1 MGDGKD
7 TDFWR
12 ANWLPRGCISV
23 SSPTL
28 FTYLGRSK
36 LTVVEA
42 LRQHRWVRDI
52 RGSLSAAALSEYLNL
67 WDEIQEVQLQ
77 DDVDDSIRWR
87 LTSNGTFCT
96 ASVYELFFAAQVK
109 SQSAELIWQTR
120 GPSRIKFFMWLIT
133 KGRCL
138 IADNLQK
145 RGWLHED
152 GCVLCNGDQESCDH
166 LLLQCPFSNRV
177 GGLVRTWIGTSFP
190 LPGEDNWEF
199 ADWWMKARSCFQTRS
214 RGAFDS
220 LCLLI
225 CWFVWRERNF
235 RIFEQ
240 KTRTALELFRDI
252 KDEVVVWREANILR
266 EVG

>member
-1 MGDGKD
+1 MAVFQVGDGKD

-12 ANWLPRGCISV
+12 ENWLPRGCISV

-96 ASVYELFFAAQVK
+96 ASVYELFFAAQG
-109 SQSAELIWQTR
+109 L
-120 GPSRIKFFMWLIT
+120 G
-133 KGRCL
+133 
-138 IADNLQK
+138 
-145 RGWLHED
+145 
-152 GCVLCNGDQESCDH
+152 
-166 LLLQCPFSNRV
+166 FSENM
-177 GGLVRTWIGTSFP
+177 
-190 LPGEDNWEF
+190 
-199 ADWWMKARSCFQTRS
+199 DW
-214 RGAFDS
+214 
-220 LCLLI
+220 
-225 CWFVWRERNF
+225 
-235 RIFEQ
+235 
-240 KTRTALELFRDI
+240 
-252 KDEVVVWREANILR
+252 NILSPTWGR
-266 EVG
+266 QLGVRRLVDEGQKLFSDEIQGCF